1 MSLKIQTCG
10 NVHSEGDTVMNKE
23 GYPNCF
29 TASIRNRWHHCQYP
43 VQNSLQSNDCK
54 GVYLCFRPDSTAPKL
69 VKNVSLLYGS
79 WKNHSIGLRVLL
91 NLLLKN
97 FNNEIVSHETT
108 LSLIVEVYLSR
119 LIIYE
124 S

>member
-1 MSLKIQTCG
+1 
-10 NVHSEGDTVMNKE
+10 MNKE

-29 TASIRNRWHHCQYP
+29 TASIRNRWHHCHYP

-69 VKNVSLLYGS
+69 VKNGSFLYGS
-79 WKNHSIGLRVLL
+79 WKNHSIGLRVLVT
-91 NLLLKN
+91 LLLKN

-108 LSLIVEVYLSR
+108 FSLIVEVYLSR